1 MRLLTAAWYHSYNID
16 GGRSLS
22 SASEH
27 STQFNCRRSLYTLNI
42 QYIVLKLYLLFQ
54 SFEYL
59 SLSLSLFGLNRE
71 EGKNQLWDRFA
82 LSPHTLYVYESRQRR
97 ILESNKGVS
106 LLLYPRAED
115 ESVCYQ
121 PVAFWLEAIWARIS
135 GLRNITQKKNL
146 YMRDAKRW
154 GDLER
159 CVKNMRERERDA
171 RNDDGWCDFE
181 LQMLWNEAHLWVWRG
196 NGILYLFKVVS
207 NVYT

>member
-59 SLSLSLFGLNRE
+59 FLSLSPSSGWIEKREKINFGIALLSLHTHYMCTRADNDGYLSQTKACRSFCTRAQKTRAFVTNLLRFGWKRYELAFRAWEISHKKKTYICATQSVE
-71 EGKNQLWDRFA
+71 E
-82 LSPHTLYVYESRQRR
+82 
-97 ILESNKGVS
+97 
-106 LLLYPRAED
+106 
-115 ESVCYQ
+115 
-121 PVAFWLEAIWARIS
+121 IS
-135 GLRNITQKKNL
+135 
-146 YMRDAKRW
+146 RDALKI
-154 GDLER
+154 
-159 CVKNMRERERDA
+159 CARERDA

-196 NGILYLFKVVS
+196 NGILYLFKVAS